1 MATTSKT
8 TLGDELRNLQNG
20 INANLHDATV
30 IVGGVTFTG
39 AQLSAQIDTFIAAQT
54 STVTA
59 KNTYHTAV
67 TNEKTSNANARIF
80 RSQMQAYVVGRYGK
94 TNPILTTFG
103 FAGAKTKKTTAAVK
117 AVAVL
122 KLKATRKAR
131 GTMSKKEKAKI
142 KGTVD
147 PSIAATL
154 AGDVTATA
162 APGAAAEPAVAPVAM
177 AAPAVG
183 APVAG
188 GAHGAGPGEG
198 HTP

>member
-1 MATTSKT
+1 M
-8 TLGDELRNLQNG
+8 
-20 INANLHDATV
+20 
-30 IVGGVTFTG
+30 TFTG

-54 STVTA
+54 GTVAA
-59 KNTYHTAV
+59 KNTFPTTV
-67 TNEKTSNANARIF
+67 TNEATSNANARIF
-80 RSQMQAYVVGRYGK
+80 RSQMQGYVVGRYGK
-94 TNPILTTFG
+94 TNPILITFG
-103 FAGAKTKKTTAAVK
+103 FATTKSKKTTAAVK

-131 GTMSKKEKAKI
+131 GTMRKKEKAKI

-154 AGDVTATA
+154 AGDVSATA

-188 GAHGAGPGEG
+188 GVHGAAPGEG
-198 HTP
+198 HAP